1 MKYWWVN
8 QNQTYKYEVPGG
20 FLWSPKV
27 KANGD
32 RHQFYDY
39 MTELEVGDLVFSFAS
54 TQIRAAGIVQS
65 KAYESPK
72 PDFKQAGSNWS
83 DIGWFA
89 EVEFVPIAN
98 PIAPKEHMD
107 AIGPLLSPRYAPLRQ
122 NGKGNQNVYLTEISQ
137 QLAKTL
143 MDLSSISMDFLWT
156 AAGPTTNENDD
167 SESSITGTVV
177 SALERMQL
185 IKARRGQGL
194 FKTNVRLIEKSCRIT
209 GLETPRHLIA
219 SHIKPWSESTNSE
232 KLDGANGL
240 LLSPHIDHLFDKGFI
255 SFRDEGSVIISREL
269 DPMVLS
275 RWRLKI
281 DENVR
286 PFDPRQQS
294 YLEFHRDVILK
305 S

>member
-1 MKYWWVN
+1 
-8 QNQTYKYEVPGG
+8 
-20 FLWSPKV
+20 
-27 KANGD
+27 
-32 RHQFYDY
+32 
-39 MTELEVGDLVFSFAS
+39 MTDLQIGDLVFSFAS

-89 EVEFVPIAN
+89 EVEFVPIKN
-98 PIAPKEHMD
+98 PITPKNHMH
-107 AIGPLLSPRYAPLRQ
+107 AIRPLLNPRYAPLRQ
-122 NGKGNQNVYLTEISQ
+122 NGTGNQGVYLTEISQ

-143 MDLSSISMDFLWT
+143 MDLSDISMDFLWT
-156 AAGPTTNENDD
+156 AAGPTFSSDD
-167 SESSITGTVV
+167 DLGSIAISAVESV
-177 SALERMQL
+177 LQKNQL

-219 SHIKPWSESTNSE
+219 SHIKPWSASSNSE

-255 SFRDEGSVIISREL
+255 SFRNEGSVILSREL
-269 DPMVLS
+269 DPVVLD

-286 PFDPRQQS
+286 PFEPRQQS
-294 YLEFHRDVILK
+294 YLEYHRDTILK
-305 S
+305 I